1 MSMME
6 KAALQVLQN
15 MTGLTPDEM
24 RAMIEGTIIKISG
37 VHDML
42 KRIEDKLDQVL
53 DNTPKLADAI
63 EHKSNGSDDHA
74 ETQ

>member
-6 KAALQVLQN
+6 KAALQMLQN

-24 RAMIEGTIIKISG
+24 RAMIEGTIQKIAALDG
-37 VHDML
+37 TL
-42 KRIEDKLDQVL
+42 KRIEQKLDQVL

-63 EHKSNGSDDHA
+63 EHQSNGSEGHA